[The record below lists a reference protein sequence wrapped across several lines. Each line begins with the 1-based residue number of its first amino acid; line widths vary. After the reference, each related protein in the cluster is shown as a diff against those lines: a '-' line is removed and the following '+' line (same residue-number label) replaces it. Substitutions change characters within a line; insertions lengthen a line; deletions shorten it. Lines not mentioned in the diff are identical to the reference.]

1 MTIESDAARLRDFAE
16 RMVALHHDLHRHP
29 AIRALCL
36 RPRDGCHQRLV
47 ARAGRCPQRRLADIR
62 IEHSDRL
69 RNMTGHNT
77 DCNLQLVL
85 RNCSDGGA
93 MQYLLVTRWQCP
105 PR

>member
-1 MTIESDAARLRDFAE
+1 MTIESDAARLHDFAE

-36 RPRDGCHQRLV
+36 RPRDDVIKARREGRSMPAHRLTD
-47 ARAGRCPQRRLADIR
+47 LR

-85 RNCSDGGA
+85 RHCGDGGA
-93 MQYLLVTRWQCP
+93 MQYLSVTRWQCP